1 MAYGE
6 AHVQSTLTSKLIS
19 FPLREECTGWEQ
31 PTPNG
36 PSLPRG
42 TTRGRHRRGWIQ
54 RYLIYRQDTKAGR
67 GWAALSAVL
76 TKIGVRK
83 SK

>member
-1 MAYGE
+1 MAYDE

-36 PSLPRG
+36 PSLSRG

-54 RYLIYRQDTKAGR
+54 RD
-67 GWAALSAVL
+67 
-76 TKIGVRK
+76 
-83 SK
+83 